1 MHFEEWILFQKLA
14 WRGVAASSISGKS
27 TGASSTCGS
36 WNHELLQHPLTLP
49 AGIVHHLSGPNT
61 YAPNSNFWTERPSLS
76 NSYSG
81 KNLIPTQKTTQKQE
95 KGSFTTFTHHVGKG
109 GRGSFWWFPQ
119 PQNRIPPPICG
130 ATSWWI
136 HRWPRGSQ
144 RLNEKRFCLFPTGP
158 VPRHLWNRITSQGIV
173 WIWNILAFE

>member
-61 YAPNSNFWTERPSLS
+61 YAPNSNFWTERPSLF
-76 NSYSG
+76 NSYSE
-81 KNLIPTQKTTQKQE
+81 KNLIPTQKRHSNKKKVPSPPSPTMSVRGVEDLFGDFPSLKTGFLRQFAEQLLG
-95 KGSFTTFTHHVGKG
+95 GSIGDREDRSASMKNGFAYYQQGRYHNTFETGLHL
-109 GRGSFWWFPQ
+109 RG
-119 PQNRIPPPICG
+119 
-130 ATSWWI
+130 
-136 HRWPRGSQ
+136 
-144 RLNEKRFCLFPTGP
+144 
-158 VPRHLWNRITSQGIV
+158 
-173 WIWNILAFE
+173 